1 MMGISLKN
9 IFFRYRAIKHILFWL
24 VYILLH
30 SMMYGQAKGD
40 YFIHFKL
47 QLYYL
52 PAVLGATYIT
62 LYILL
67 PRYLLQ
73 KNYFKFI
80 CYFILTA
87 LFFSLLQRI
96 NICIFVVP
104 IYFPDYADQYKILS
118 LGLFFRILMEF
129 PVVIFAALIKIMSH
143 WYQNQQHNQ
152 QLIQEKLEAELKF
165 LKAQIHPHF
174 LFNTLNN
181 LYALTLKKSDLAPEM
196 VLKLSE
202 LLNYMLYESNVR
214 TISLKK
220 EVDVLFNFI
229 ELEKIRYGDLLDI
242 HFHVSG
248 EIDDKQIAPLL
259 LLPFVENSFKH
270 GVSKKLSNKWVDIS
284 LATENSSLTLKVENS
299 KEKNTTGES
308 ASYLE
313 GIGLKNVRRRLDLL
327 YSQKYQLETVDK
339 GNEFE
344 VTLKLEIS
352 KPQPEFKDEN

>member
-1 MMGISLKN
+1 MVGTHFKN
-9 IFFRYRAIKHILFWL
+9 IFFRYRVVKHILFWF
-24 VYILLH
+24 VYICLN
-30 SMMYGQAKGD
+30 SIMYGQYKGD
-40 YFIHFKL
+40 YLIQFKL
-47 QLYYL
+47 QLFYL

-62 LYILL
+62 LYILI

-73 KNYFKFI
+73 KNYIKFI
-80 CYFILTA
+80 SFFILTA
-87 LFFSLLQRI
+87 LFFSALQRI
-96 NICIFVVP
+96 NICLFVVP
-104 IYFPDYADQYKILS
+104 VYFPNYADQYRFFSVDI
-118 LGLFFRILMEF
+118 FFRILMEF
-129 PVVIFAALIKIMSH
+129 PVVIFAALIKILTH
-143 WYQNQQHNQ
+143 WYQNQQYNQ

-220 EVDVLFNFI
+220 EIDVLSNFI

-242 HFHVSG
+242 HFDVSG

-284 LATENSSLTLKVENS
+284 LAAEDSSLTLRVENS
-299 KEKNTTGES
+299 KEKNTTDES
-308 ASYLE
+308 AGYTE

-327 YSQKYQLETVDK
+327 YPQKHQLEIIDK
-339 GNEFE
+339 GKEFA
-344 VTLKLEIS
+344 VILKLEINN
-352 KPQPEFKDEN
+352 PPAEFSDEN